1 MRKFYDIFW
10 TDGGGGDTKEEY
22 YKNRDLLVE
31 IMKKKYNIT
40 EADLNDSG
48 IVMSKIRDINITEIL
63 NSK

>member
-1 MRKFYDIFW
+1 
-10 TDGGGGDTKEEY
+10 
-22 YKNRDLLVE
+22 
-31 IMKKKYNIT
+31 MKKKYNIT